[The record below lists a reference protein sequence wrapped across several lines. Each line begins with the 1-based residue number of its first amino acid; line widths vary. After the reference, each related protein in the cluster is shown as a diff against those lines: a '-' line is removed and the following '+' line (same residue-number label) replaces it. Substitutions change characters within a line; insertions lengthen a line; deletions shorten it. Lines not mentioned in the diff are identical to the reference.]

1 MFQDL
6 PQLDMTFKQA
16 LDLLKGRD
24 DWNIVLDYLLA
35 ERESAIA
42 DFQSPDHLD
51 NPTKLARL
59 SGEISALDRIYQNL
73 KGEPVRGSEET
84 I

>member
-1 MFQDL
+1 
-6 PQLDMTFKQA
+6 MTLQQA
-16 LDLLKGRD
+16 LNRLKGRD

-35 ERESAIA
+35 ERESAIG
-42 DFQSPDHLD
+42 DFQSADHLD

-59 SGEISALDRIYQNL
+59 SGEISALDRIYQIL
-73 KGEPVRGSEET
+73 RDESVLRSEET